1 MAIINKKFFLHQ
13 KMQQKTIDK
22 IYKFN
27 LSRIYRLNNKSVFYV
42 NNSLSGATT

>member
-1 MAIINKKFFLHQ
+1 MAIFNKKFFLHP
-13 KMQQKTIDK
+13 KTIDK

-42 NNSLSGATT
+42 NNSLPGGTE